1 MIFLWVPETKQRT
14 LEELDY
20 VFAVPTAKHMKYQA
34 TKAFPWFIQRYVFR
48 NKNAQLEPL
57 YKFDEHLTSE
67 QARAVSV
74 SAGVRNRSVSHQG
87 KKI

>member
-1 MIFLWVPETKQRT
+1 MIFLWVLETKQRT

-20 VFAVPTAKHMKYQA
+20 VFAVPTAKHMKYQT
-34 TKAFPWFIQRYVFR
+34 TKAFPWFIQRHVFR
-48 NKNAQLEPL
+48 NKNSRLEPL
-57 YKFDEHLTSE
+57 CKFDEHLASD

-74 SAGVRNRSVSHQG
+74 SAGVRNWSVSHQG

>member
-34 TKAFPWFIQRYVFR
+34 TKALFSGTF
-48 NKNAQLEPL
+48 LEIRTL
-57 YKFDEHLTSE
+57 GLSRSINLTSTLRASRRGQLA
-67 QARAVSV
+67 QAQAC
-74 SAGVRNRSVSHQG
+74 AIGV
-87 KKI
+87 